1 MDNYTIFRDEIAES
15 DAKTLFPSVSPRN
28 SKMGNIPSFSTMPG
42 RGFLMLSDGRAVV
55 DVPGTCGTACAGCEK
70 HCYAARIAKFRRS
83 VAVSWARNTAIVRAG
98 DYERLKRA
106 ILAHIDLRDRPFFR
120 FHVAG
125 EVEDAAQFRAYC
137 EIAEA
142 RPLVRFALYTH
153 RFYDVATWAVE
164 RGGTPAN
171 LLINASL
178 DNRPPTAED
187 TALAREINARFFV
200 CDDGTNAAALEK
212 FPRCAAVDREG
223 VSTGIHC
230 DACQACYT
238 GAPGSVTVCTEH

>member
-1 MDNYTIFRDEIAES
+1 MAEYTIFRDEVANS
-15 DAKTLFPSVSPRN
+15 DVKTLFPSVSPRN
-28 SKMGNIPSFSTMPG
+28 SKVGNIPSFSTMPG
-42 RGFLMLSDGRAVV
+42 RGFLMLSDGRAAV
-55 DVPGTCGTACAGCEK
+55 DVPGTCGGACSACER
-70 HCYAARIAKFRRS
+70 HCYAVRIAKFRRKT
-83 VAVSWARNTAIVRAG
+83 AISWARNTAIVRAG
-98 DYERLKRA
+98 DFERLKRA
-106 ILAHIDLRDRPFFR
+106 VLAHIDLNDRPFFR

-125 EVEDAAQFRAYC
+125 EVESAAQFGAYC

-142 RPLVRFALYTH
+142 RPRVRFALYTH
-153 RFYDVATWAVE
+153 RFYDVATWAIE

-200 CDDGTNAAALEK
+200 CDDGSNAAALAK
-212 FPRCAAVDREG
+212 FPRCAAVDRDG
-223 VSTGIHC
+223 SSTGVHC
-230 DACQACYT
+230 DACRACYI

>member
-1 MDNYTIFRDEIAES
+1 
-15 DAKTLFPSVSPRN
+15 
-28 SKMGNIPSFSTMPG
+28 MPG

-55 DVPGTCGTACAGCEK
+55 DVPGTCGGACSACER
-70 HCYAARIAKFRRS
+70 HCYAVRIAKFRRKT
-83 VAVSWARNTAIVRAG
+83 AISWARNTAIVRAG
-98 DYERLKRA
+98 DFERLKRA
-106 ILAHIDLRDRPFFR
+106 VLAHIDLNDRPFFR

-125 EVEDAAQFRAYC
+125 EVESAAQFGAYC

-142 RPLVRFALYTH
+142 RPRVRFALYTH
-153 RFYDVATWAVE
+153 RFYDVATWAIE

-200 CDDGTNAAALEK
+200 CDDGSNAAALAK
-212 FPRCAAVDREG
+212 FPRCAAVDRDG
-223 VSTGIHC
+223 SSTGVHC
-230 DACQACYT
+230 DACRACYI